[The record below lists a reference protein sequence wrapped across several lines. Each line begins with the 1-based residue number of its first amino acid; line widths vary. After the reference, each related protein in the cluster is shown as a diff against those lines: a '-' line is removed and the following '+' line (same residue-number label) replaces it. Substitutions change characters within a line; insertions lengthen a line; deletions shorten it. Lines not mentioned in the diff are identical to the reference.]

1 MVVASFVW
9 PKTIA
14 IAGIVYSVADTHR
27 VSKGKKWHNKCYEFH
42 KKYKDSKN
50 PPNPYLIEYMKRKKG
65 DADHKIPDGKW
76 TMYDL
81 KVQKKKPAGFK
92 KAKKEKK

>member
-14 IAGIVYSVADTHR
+14 IAGIVYSVMDTQR
-27 VSKGKKWHNKCYEFH
+27 VSKGEKWHDMCYEYFD
-42 KKYKDSKN
+42 KYKGTKK
-50 PPNPYLIEYMKRKKG
+50 PPNPYLIEYMRRKKG
-65 DADHKIPDGKW
+65 DDDHKIPDGKW

-81 KVQKKKPAGFK
+81 KIQKKKPAGFK
-92 KAKKEKK
+92 KAKKKS